1 MKKQIALL
9 FFIFLTAKLLAQD
22 NIILKAKDLFDQGS
36 YSASQSIL
44 NNMPTQDQTAEIMYF
59 NARCS
64 KELFSD
70 DAIFL
75 YSKLNT
81 CFPFHQFREQVSQHL
96 ALIYYREKQYSDAI
110 SCFLEIKDLS
120 NEHLFKLAYS
130 YFSIDSLSEAQFYFS
145 RIMNVES
152 KFAST
157 STYYYAYILYKSGM
171 YKSALKNFKILLN
184 DDKFARIVPYYIT
197 QIYFYQKK
205 YHDLIIFARPLL
217 KEVIASRK
225 SEINRLLAE
234 AYYRTNDFKNAIYHF
249 EEFILEEKTQTSLG
263 YFLLG
268 HAYFKTEDYGNAIY
282 NLEKALSSSDS
293 ITQYSSYYLGASYL
307 HLEHYNYGLQAFKK
321 SASFNYNKQMQED
334 AYYNYVKLSYQL
346 ELPFDNTLEALTGYL
361 EIFENP
367 IHVNEIEVLIA
378 KTLQSTTKYYQ
389 AYITLKEI
397 PLPSYDQKRTLQQL
411 AFFLGVKEFN
421 KQNFNEAIAYFNNA
435 NQYSIDPTY
444 SYLSNFWLADCYFQL
459 RNYEKAIDNY
469 SGLSSLA
476 IENIAYYETL
486 RKYNLGYSYFQHG
499 DYVNAVRWFRSYE
512 MVASDSMKINDSYLR
527 IADSYFMINDFSLSA
542 KYYKKARELA
552 LFDVDYA
559 LYQNSLVSGL
569 LGKDLLKVDLLENI
583 VLNFSSSTYFDNAIY
598 DLARYY
604 KNISDYDLANKYYDD
619 LIAFSD
625 DNNLVADAHLSK
637 GMISFNIGKVE
648 KAIDAFLFVVNNYQ
662 QTEYFKEALS
672 GLQSAY
678 ASIANIEKYLAIID
692 SLPEFSITEAEQ
704 DSLTYNTAFM
714 KFSEMDYAI
723 AKSTF
728 DKYLLNFKSGI
739 FADDAVYY
747 NAISSLKIGDTTS
760 AILNYKKVLE
770 GNALDHQEKALIF
783 LARISFNS
791 NDYEESNIYYD
802 KLINI
807 ASSNSI
813 KRESLVRLMIASE
826 HIDKGLALN
835 YAKRVIELEKID
847 DWLLSKAYII
857 IARDEFESGNYAK
870 SRITFS
876 KVTDLSDYN
885 EGAEAEYFLAYLTY
899 LDDDLDLAEQL
910 VFKLSE
916 NYSND
921 HFIAKAFVLLADIY
935 VANANL
941 FQAKATLESIIENHD
956 EEDLINVARK
966 KWERII
972 EGEQEIIIDTI
983 QEYTFIEIFEDN
995 IEYEVEQID
1004 DNYIVPMLDTLNT
1017 VLDSVE
1023 IINKNILDDEF
1034 K

>member
-1 MKKQIALL
+1 MRKYIALL
-9 FFIFLTAKLLAQD
+9 SFIFLTAKLLAQD
-22 NIILKAKDLFDQGS
+22 NIILKAKDLFDQGN

-44 NNMPTQDQTAEIMYF
+44 NNISAQDQTAEIMYL

-64 KELFSD
+64 KELFSN

-75 YSKLNT
+75 YSELNNR
-81 CFPFHQFREQVSQHL
+81 FPFHQFREQVSEDL
-96 ALIYYREKQYSDAI
+96 AFIYYREKKYLDAI
-110 SCFLEIKDLS
+110 SFFLEIKHFS

-130 YFSIDSLSEAQFYFS
+130 YFSIDSLAEAQFYFS

-157 STYYYAYILYKSGM
+157 STYYYAYILYKAGL

-184 DDKFARIVPYYIT
+184 DDKFASIVPYYIT
-197 QIYFYQKK
+197 QIYFYQKE
-205 YHDLIIFARPLL
+205 YHDLIVFASPLL
-217 KEVIASRK
+217 KKVIASRK

-249 EEFILEEKTQTSLG
+249 EEFILEEKTQSSLG

-282 NLEKALSSSDS
+282 NLEKALSSTDS
-293 ITQYSSYYLGASYL
+293 IIQYSSYYLGASYL
-307 HLEHYNYGLQAFKK
+307 NLQHYNYGLQAFKK
-321 SASFNYNKQMQED
+321 SASFDYNKQMQED

-346 ELPFDNTLEALTGYL
+346 ELPFDNTLEALTTYL

-367 IHVNEIEVLIA
+367 IHSNEIEALIA

-397 PLPSYDQKRTLQQL
+397 PLPSYDQQRMLQQL

-421 KQNFNEAIAYFNNA
+421 KQNFNEAISYFNNA
-435 NQYSIDPTY
+435 NKYSIDATY
-444 SYLSNFWLADCYFQL
+444 FYLSNFWLADCYFQL
-459 RNYEKAIDNY
+459 RSYEEAINYY
-469 SGLSSLA
+469 SGLPNIVS
-476 IENIAYYETL
+476 ENITYYETL
-486 RKYNLGYSYFQHG
+486 RKYNLGYSYFQHA
-499 DYVNAVRWFRSYE
+499 DYINAVKWFRSYE
-512 MVASDSMKINDSYLR
+512 KVASDSMKIHDSYLR

-559 LYQNSLVSGL
+559 LYQNSVVSGL
-569 LGKDLLKVDLLENI
+569 LGKDLLKVDLLKQI
-583 VLNFSSSTYFDNAIY
+583 VLNFSSSTYYDNAIY

-604 KNISDYDLANKYYDD
+604 KNTSNYDLSNKYYDD
-619 LIAFSD
+619 LIAFSND
-625 DNNLVADAHLSK
+625 EDLVADAHLSK
-637 GMISFNIGKVE
+637 GMINFNIGKIE
-648 KAIDAFLFVVNNYQ
+648 EAIDAFLFVVNNYQ
-662 QTEYFKEALS
+662 KTKYFKEALS

-678 ASIANIEKYLAIID
+678 ASIANIEKYLAVID
-692 SLPEFSITEAEQ
+692 SLPEYSITEAEQ

-728 DKYLLNFKSGI
+728 DKYLLNFESGI
-739 FADDAVYY
+739 FVNEAFYY
-747 NAISSLKIGDTTS
+747 NAISSLKIGDTSS
-760 AILNYKKVLE
+760 AIFNYKKVLE
-770 GNALDHQEKALIF
+770 CNILDYKEKALIF
-783 LARISFNS
+783 LARISFNE
-791 NDYEESNIYYD
+791 NNYEKSNIYYA
-802 KLINI
+802 KLMNI
-807 ASSNSI
+807 ASSNSL
-813 KRESLVRLMIASE
+813 KRECLVRLMIASE
-826 HIDKGLALN
+826 YIDKVLALT

-870 SRITFS
+870 SKLTFS
-876 KVTDLSDYN
+876 KVTDLSDYD

-899 LDDDLDLAEQL
+899 LDDDLELAEQL
-910 VFKLSE
+910 IFKLSD
-916 NYSND
+916 NYSSD
-921 HFIAKAFVLLADIY
+921 HFIAKAFILLADIY
-935 VANANL
+935 VANDNL

-956 EEDLINVARK
+956 DEDLINVARR
-966 KWERII
+966 KWESII
-972 EGEQEIIIDTI
+972 EVEKAIIIDTI
-983 QEYTFIEIFEDN
+983 QEYTFIEIFEEN
-995 IEYEVEQID
+995 IEYEVEEID
-1004 DNYIVPMLDTLNT
+1004 DNYIVPIFDTLNID
-1017 VLDSVE
+1017 LDSVE
-1023 IINKNILDDEF
+1023 RINKNILDDEF